1 MALQLLPI
9 SMLYIVLQFIWVLMY
24 AFYSAGVP
32 KSVGASFYS
41 DIRAFS
47 TWPVLFTPF
56 ATVISL
62 PDFGKKCQQLIFFW
76 RPQRAVHPQAFTVN
90 RQNINKTV
98 LVAPK
103 RTPTVGATAGDATA
117 QGATTLATAQGAT
130 TLATAQGATTLATAQ
145 GATTLATAQ
154 GATTLA
160 TAQGATATTSA
171 TATKALPT
179 MISVTTTLMTTPKI
193 EMTPIDI

>member
-103 RTPTVGATAGDATA
+103 RTPTVA